1 MQVTVSKDELYSL
14 IKDAIREVIDEK
26 GIEHVIHSLPVIS
39 DEESKEIEQLYG
51 SPEQYNDIAN
61 EETLDL

>member
-26 GIEHVIHSLPVIS
+26 GIEHIIHSLPVIS
-39 DEESKEIEQLYG
+39 DEESREIEQLYG
-51 SPEQYNDIAN
+51 SPEQYNDIAS